1 MLQVQFSIFL
11 FGTVLGTAMSSAK
24 MAELIEMQTIVG
36 TIYLFNGGTNWRH
49 RMNKFDWS
57 VYGSDAALCLIIWP
71 VVEHSCMHCWW

>member
-1 MLQVQFSIFL
+1 MLQVQFSVFL

-49 RMNKFDWS
+49 RMNKFD
-57 VYGSDAALCLIIWP
+57 
-71 VVEHSCMHCWW
+71 